1 MTKPVLIAL
10 AQLRLRKQIEA
21 EDPAR
26 LQVKMWLFPYATWAT
41 IAGMVAIL
49 VLMGLA
55 ERTALELGA
64 SVLVTLSFLIGYWV
78 KTRLQTKAQTA

>member
-1 MTKPVLIAL
+1 MLIAW
-10 AQLRLRKQIEA
+10 AQLRLRAQIEA
-21 EDPAR
+21 EDPTR

-41 IAGMVAIL
+41 IAGMAAIL

-64 SVLVTLSFLIGYWV
+64 SVLVTLTFLIGYWV